1 MAKFSNV
8 TITRAGR
15 SHFAA
20 AMSAGSSIEF
30 SHIEV
35 GNGQPPAAPEDLTS
49 LVGPLS
55 RVSISKTDHVDG
67 VVTVRGTF
75 VASGVTGNFY
85 LREIGVFV
93 KPFQNGGEPVL
104 FAYANAGELADY
116 FPDAGSNTVMEEV
129 LTVSIVIGNAPVIF
143 QAFDPNARATL
154 QDMADLEDKLDIET
168 IRINIEG
175 LGKETENISKAIE
188 EAKAGFVSK
197 TGDKMTGNLEAPNFI
212 GHLNGSADQFC
223 GWRFFTGLEELN
235 NYAKSDLHESSMTIP
250 SIIEKMPELSRLIH
264 VMSHGNQNLPA
275 ETGILEIQKL
285 RGTLVQAM
293 FTSYDGRMWRGGMYS
308 GTWTG
313 WGGTDGVPTGSLSYY
328 AGPVAP
334 VGWIFCQ
341 GQAVSR
347 VIYGVLFSVIG
358 TSCGDGD
365 GSTTFNLPDCRGCF
379 IRGLDDGAGIDSG
392 RLLGSLQQQGLP
404 NIKGT
409 TGSYTFEAGALSGGY
424 QGAFRTGNGANG
436 VWSCRKD
443 NGYAV
448 PLSFDASK
456 SNSIYGAA
464 DEVRP
469 TNIAFPV
476 MIKY

>member
-1 MAKFSNV
+1 MAEFSNV

-30 SHIEV
+30 SHIEI
-35 GNGQPPAAPEDLTS
+35 GNGMPPAVPEDLTS

-55 RVSISKTDHVDG
+55 RVGISKTDHVDG
-67 VVTVRGTF
+67 VVTVRGAF
-75 VASGVTGNFY
+75 VASGVTGDFY

-93 KPFQNGGEPVL
+93 KPFQNGGDPVL

-129 LTVSIVIGNAPVIF
+129 LTVSVVTGNASVIF

-154 QDMADLEDKLDIET
+154 QDVAEMEKKLDIET
-168 IRINIEG
+168 IRVNIEE

-197 TGDKMTGNLEAPNFI
+197 TGDKMTGDLEAPNFV

-223 GWRFFTGLEELN
+223 GWRFFTGLAELN
-235 NYAKSDLHESSMTIP
+235 AYAKSDLQESSLTIP
-250 SIIEKMPELSRLIH
+250 GIIEKMPELSRLIH
-264 VMSHGNQNLPA
+264 VISQENQNLPA
-275 ETGILEIQKL
+275 GTGILEIQKL
-285 RGTLVQAM
+285 RGNLVQAM
-293 FTSYDGRMWRGGMYS
+293 FTGYDGRMWRGGMYS

-313 WGGTDGVPTGSLSYY
+313 WGGTDGVPAGSLSYY
-328 AGPVAP
+328 VGSVAP

-341 GQAVSR
+341 GQAISR
-347 VIYGVLFSVIG
+347 EIYAGLFALIG

-365 GSTTFNLPDCRGCF
+365 GSTTFNLPDCRGRF
-379 IRGLDDGAGIDSG
+379 IRGLDDGAGIDTG
-392 RLLGSLQQQGLP
+392 RVIGSLQEDSVP

-409 TGSYTFEAGALSGGY
+409 VSAFTNGHTSDLNVATGPFYTSYNSNRINSGG
-424 QGAFRTGNGANG
+424 GGTWDLTN
-436 VWSCRKD
+436 
-443 NGYAV
+443 
-448 PLSFDASK
+448 LIMDASRLSK
-456 SNSIYGAA
+456 VYGAA
-464 DEVRP
+464 NEVRP
-469 TNIAFPV
+469 KNIAFPV

>member
-1 MAKFSNV
+1 MAEFSNV

-30 SHIEV
+30 SHIEI
-35 GNGQPPAAPEDLTS
+35 GNGMPPAAPEDLTS
-49 LVGPLS
+49 LVGHLS
-55 RVSISKTDHVDG
+55 RVGISKTDHVDG
-67 VVTVRGTF
+67 VVTVRGAF
-75 VASGVTGNFY
+75 VASGVTGDFY

-93 KPFQNGGEPVL
+93 KPFQNGGDPVL
-104 FAYANAGELADY
+104 FAYANAGKLADY

-129 LTVSIVIGNAPVIF
+129 LTVSIVTGNASVIF

-154 QDMADLEDKLDIET
+154 QDMADMEDKLDIET
-168 IRINIEG
+168 IRANIEQ
-175 LGKETENISKAIE
+175 LVEETEKVAKAID
-188 EAKAGFVSK
+188 EAKEGFVSK
-197 TGDKMTGNLEAPNFI
+197 TGDKMTGDLEAPNFV

-235 NYAKSDLHESSMTIP
+235 AYAKSDLQESSLTIP
-250 SIIEKMPELSRLIH
+250 GITEKMPELSRLIH
-264 VMSHGNQNLPA
+264 VISQENQNLPA
-275 ETGILEIQKL
+275 GTGILEIQKL
-285 RGTLVQAM
+285 RGNLVQAM
-293 FTSYDGRMWRGGMYS
+293 FTGYDGRMWRGGMYS

-313 WGGTDGVPTGSLSYY
+313 WGGTDGVPAGSLSYY
-328 AGPVAP
+328 AGSIAP
-334 VGWIFCQ
+334 VGWLFCQ

-347 VIYGVLFSVIG
+347 AIYAVLFSIIG

-365 GSTTFNLPDCRGCF
+365 GRTTFNLPDCRGRF
-379 IRGLDDGAGIDSG
+379 IRGLDDGAGIDTG
-392 RLLGSLQQQGLP
+392 RALGSLQQQGLP

-409 TGSYTFEAGALSGGY
+409 TGSYTFEAGGLSSGY

-443 NGYAV
+443 NGYAT
-448 PLSFDASK
+448 PLSFDASQ

-464 DEVRP
+464 NEVRP